1 LRAILFE
8 AAVMARILAAKVVSA
23 VMLRWRVAVTAM
35 SVVALVPVR
44 ILMVE
49 RLVVMT
55 SRVAVPDI
63 LLSQILVI
71 S

>member
-1 LRAILFE
+1 
-8 AAVMARILAAKVVSA
+8 MARILAAKVVST
-23 VMLRWRVAVTAM
+23 VMLRWRVAVAAM